1 MTNINTFQGDV
12 FIHEYIKHTGDD
24 NTYFGF
30 SGADAFVVRTNGTDR
45 LTINSEGH
53 VVIPVN
59 LTIPNYI
66 YHTGDSDTYFGFSA
80 DNRFVA
86 RVAGV
91 DAIDIQQDGNIY
103 IPNYITHNG
112 DSNSYFGYEANDLFV
127 VVTNGSHS
135 IKCNSSQEVDI
146 QNFVRHIG
154 DEHTKFGFASDNII
168 DFYANGQHNTR
179 ISSGNIEFLETAVH
193 VGSWIYHYGDSNTYF
208 GYGGADQYS
217 LYTGG
222 QIRFQANS
230 NAQRMFLYANAGAG
244 GNWGNNDFSVTY
256 GTAGY
261 VPGIGMGFS
270 GNTGMIWELR
280 PGISW
285 DNLAI
290 QSGQVQLQSVNGGG
304 VKSQGSTVATSDD
317 RLKTDESLIKN
328 ATNSLMKL
336 KPQLYNKFRNLP
348 NSPEES
354 SLDGSGISYDKSF
367 KESGLMVQDVYYD
380 SPEFNHLV
388 HLAPDATP
396 SVIKPEE
403 PEVGNLRKDPDYSMW
418 GMEPS
423 HLNYTGFIPYII
435 KSIQELN
442 TDLPRHKTR
451 IEGIP
456 FSNISDYNSQI
467 VSKTTDVRLS
477 NVVNDKSVYGVIS
490 EVKTSTDDG
499 ESLVEYTGAGNIWV
513 VNNSNIESGD
523 YITTSNIAGYG
534 TKQELNSKMNYTV
547 AKSVISCDFTQP
559 YVNEKRKIQELTN
572 VNYWMVNTYPEIT
585 QTRYDFLNSNS
596 SNIVTTVT
604 TPLYIDN
611 SNANIEIT
619 GAEYSN
625 LTPDEQNTYTVSSET
640 TYHVINTKVYDLD
653 PNNPTSNV
661 IVKQEYVD
669 VLDEN
674 GQIQWENTGSTIPLY
689 EIRYLDAD
697 GNITDE
703 ANTVIKA
710 ARIECTY
717 QVN

>member
-1 MTNINTFQGDV
+1 V

-30 SGADAFVVRTNGTDR
+30 SGDDAFVVRTHGTDH
-45 LTINSEGH
+45 LTINASGN

-59 LTIPNYI
+59 LTIPNYV
-66 YHTGDSDTYFGFSA
+66 YHSGDTDTYFGFQ
-80 DNRFVA
+80 DENRFVV
-86 RVAGV
+86 RVGGV
-91 DAIDIQQDGNIY
+91 DAIDVQQDGNIY
-103 IPNYITHNG
+103 IPNYITHAG
-112 DSNSYFGYEANDLFV
+112 DGGSSDANSYFGFQANDLFV

-135 IKCNSSQEVDI
+135 IRCNSDQNVEI
-146 QNFVRHIG
+146 QNFIRHIG
-154 DEHTKFGFASDNII
+154 DEHTKFGFNGDNII
-168 DFYANGQHNTR
+168 DIFCNGQHNTR
-179 ISSGNIEFLETAVH
+179 FSAGNAEFVNTAVH
-193 VGSWIYHYGDSNTYF
+193 VSHWIYHYGDSNTYF
-208 GYGGADQYS
+208 GFGDNDQYS
-217 LYTGG
+217 VYTGG
-222 QIRFQANS
+222 QIRFQVNS
-230 NAQRMFLYANAGAG
+230 NAQRMFTHANQSPGS
-244 GNWGNNDFSVTY
+244 NWGSNEFSVTK
-256 GTAGY
+256 GTPGY
-261 VPGIGMGFS
+261 APGIGMGFS
-270 GNTGMIWELR
+270 GNTGVLWELR
-280 PGISW
+280 PGIAW

-304 VKSQGSTVATSDD
+304 VRSQGNTVHASDD

-328 ATNSLMKL
+328 ATSSLMKL
-336 KPQLYNKFRNLP
+336 TPQVYNKFRNLP
-348 NSPEES
+348 NSPAES
-354 SLDGSGISYDKSF
+354 SLDGAGISYDKSF

-380 SPEFNHLV
+380 SPEFKHLV

-418 GMEPS
+418 GMEPA
-423 HLNYTGFIPYII
+423 HLDNMGFIPYII

-456 FSNISDYNSQI
+456 FSNISDYNNQI

-490 EVKTSTDDG
+490 EVKTSTDDS

-513 VNNSNIESGD
+513 VNHSNIESGD
-523 YITTSNIAGYG
+523 YITTSNITGYG

-611 SNANIEIT
+611 SNAHIDIT
-619 GAEYSN
+619 VAEYSN
-625 LTPDEQNTYTVSSET
+625 LTPDEQNTYTLSSET

-661 IVKQEYVD
+661 LVKQEYVD

-703 ANTVIKA
+703 ANTVLKA

>member
-1 MTNINTFQGDV
+1 
-12 FIHEYIKHTGDD
+12 
-24 NTYFGF
+24 
-30 SGADAFVVRTNGTDR
+30 
-45 LTINSEGH
+45 
-53 VVIPVN
+53 
-59 LTIPNYI
+59 
-66 YHTGDSDTYFGFSA
+66 
-80 DNRFVA
+80 
-86 RVAGV
+86 
-91 DAIDIQQDGNIY
+91 
-103 IPNYITHNG
+103 
-112 DSNSYFGYEANDLFV
+112 
-127 VVTNGSHS
+127 
-135 IKCNSSQEVDI
+135 
-146 QNFVRHIG
+146 
-154 DEHTKFGFASDNII
+154 
-168 DFYANGQHNTR
+168 
-179 ISSGNIEFLETAVH
+179 
-193 VGSWIYHYGDSNTYF
+193 
-208 GYGGADQYS
+208 
-217 LYTGG
+217 
-222 QIRFQANS
+222 
-230 NAQRMFLYANAGAG
+230 
-244 GNWGNNDFSVTY
+244 
-256 GTAGY
+256 
-261 VPGIGMGFS
+261 
-270 GNTGMIWELR
+270 
-280 PGISW
+280 
-285 DNLAI
+285 
-290 QSGQVQLQSVNGGG
+290 
-304 VKSQGSTVATSDD
+304 VATSDD

-703 ANTVIKA
+703 ANSVIKA

>member
-30 SGADAFVVRTNGTDR
+30 SGNDTIVMRTAGTDR
-45 LTINSEGH
+45 FEINSAGN
-53 VVIPVN
+53 VSLYVN

-66 YHTGDSDTYFGFSA
+66 YHAGDVDTYFGFSS

-86 RVAGV
+86 RVGGV

-103 IPNYITHNG
+103 IPNYLTHTG
-112 DSNSYFGYEANDLFV
+112 DTNTYFGFAANDLFE

-135 IKCNSSQEVDI
+135 IKCNSDQRVDI
-146 QNFVRHIG
+146 QNFIRHIS
-154 DEHTKFGFASDNII
+154 DEHTYFGFASDNII
-168 DFYANGQHNTR
+168 DFYSNGQHNTR
-179 ISSGNIEFLETAVH
+179 ISAGNIEFVNTAVH
-193 VGSWIYHYGDSNTYF
+193 MSHWLYHYGDSNTYF
-208 GYGGADQYS
+208 GFGAGDQYS

-222 QIRFQANS
+222 QIRFQVNS
-230 NAQRMFLYANAGAG
+230 NAQRMFVHANQNPG
-244 GNWGNNDFSVTY
+244 GNWGSNEFSVTK
-256 GTAGY
+256 GTQGY

-270 GNTGMIWELR
+270 GNTGVLWELR
-280 PGISW
+280 PGIAW

-304 VKSQGSTVATSDD
+304 VRSQGSTVATSDD

-336 KPQLYNKFRNLP
+336 KPQIYNKFRNLP
-348 NSPEES
+348 NGPAES
-354 SLDGSGISYDKSF
+354 SLDDAGISYDKSF

-380 SPEFNHLV
+380 SPEFNHLC

-396 SVIKPEE
+396 TVIKPEE

-423 HLNYTGFIPYII
+423 HLDYTGFIPYII

-490 EVKTSTDDG
+490 EVKTSSDDS
-499 ESLVEYTGAGNIWV
+499 ESLVEYTGSGNIWV

-604 TPLYIDN
+604 TPFYIDN

-640 TYHVINTKVYDLD
+640 TYHIINTKVYDLD
-653 PNNPTSNV
+653 PTNPTSNV

-674 GQIQWENTGSTIPLY
+674 GQIQWENTGSTIPHY